1 MDLFP
6 RVCCGRSVKV
16 SIKIRTQK
24 SCHLNDANL
33 RDGLPE
39 YFLVGFLSYLPVV
52 VRWLEDQ
59 FDFLYNPV
67 LPLHF
72 LQELVQ

>member
-6 RVCCGRSVKV
+6 RVCCGRSVKA
-16 SIKIRTQK
+16 SNRIRTQV
-24 SCHLNDANL
+24 SNENDANL
-33 RDGLPE
+33 GDGLPE

-72 LQELVQ
+72 LQELVE